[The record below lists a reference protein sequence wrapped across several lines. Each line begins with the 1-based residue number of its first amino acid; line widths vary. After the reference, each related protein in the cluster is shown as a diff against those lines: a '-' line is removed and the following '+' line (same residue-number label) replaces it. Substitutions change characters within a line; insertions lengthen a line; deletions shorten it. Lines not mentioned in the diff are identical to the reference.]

1 MEQILISLISLVFSA
16 FFSGM
21 EIAFVSSNKLRIEV
35 EKKQGF
41 LTSGIISVF
50 TKNQGQYIA
59 TMLVGNNI
67 ALVIFAMQMAK
78 ILEPTILKFVS
89 VEIVVLSVQTIIST
103 IIILFTAEF
112 LPKTVFRANANI
124 ALNVFSIPVAFFY
137 YLFYPI
143 AKFTIWLSYLSLG
156 FLKAS
161 IKNNTEKVAFEK
173 VDLDDFIGKGNIKSE
188 ENEELQQEIKYFQ
201 NALDFSDVKL
211 RECMIPRTEI
221 VALEKNES
229 IELLIQTFIE
239 TGLSKIL
246 IYKDNIDNI
255 VGYFHSSELFKNPK
269 SIKSKIIQLP
279 IVPESMP
286 ANKLLELFMK
296 DRKNIAVVV
305 DEFGGTSGVI
315 TTEDIIEEIF
325 GEIEDEHDKIEL
337 EDKKINENEYIFSGR
352 LEIDFINEKFN
363 LNIKA
368 SEDYNT
374 IAGYILF
381 HYESIPNLH
390 DKIKIRNFEFEILD
404 IGNSRIERV
413 KMLKK

>member
-1 MEQILISLISLVFSA
+1 
-16 FFSGM
+16 
-21 EIAFVSSNKLRIEV
+21 
-35 EKKQGF
+35 
-41 LTSGIISVF
+41 
-50 TKNQGQYIA
+50 
-59 TMLVGNNI
+59 MLVGNNI

>member
-1 MEQILISLISLVFSA
+1 LEQILISLISLVFSA

>member
-1 MEQILISLISLVFSA
+1 
-16 FFSGM
+16 M

-41 LTSGIISVF
+41 FTSGIISVF
-50 TKNQGQYIA
+50 IKNPGQYIA

-67 ALVIFAMQMAK
+67 ALVIFAIQMSL
-78 ILEPTILKFVS
+78 ILEPIIQAFVS
-89 VEIVVLSVQTIIST
+89 IEILVLGIQTLIST

-112 LPKTVFRANANI
+112 LPKTLFRANPNI
-124 ALNVFSIPVAFFY
+124 ALNIFSIPVIIFY
-137 YLFYPI
+137 YIFYPI
-143 AKFTIWLSYLSLG
+143 AKFTIWLSFLSLR
-156 FLKAS
+156 LVKADF
-161 IKNNTEKVAFEK
+161 NNNQEKIAFGK
-173 VDLDDFIGKGNIKSE
+173 VDLDDFISKSNIKSIDS
-188 ENEELQQEIKYFQ
+188 EELQQELKYFR
-201 NALDFSDVKL
+201 NALDFSDIKL

-221 VALEKNES
+221 VALEKNETV
-229 IELLIQTFIE
+229 EVLIQTFIE

-246 IYKDNIDNI
+246 IYKNNIDHI

-269 SIKSKIIQLP
+269 FIKSKIISLP

-286 ANKLLELFMK
+286 AKKLLELFMK
-296 DRKNIAVVV
+296 ERKNIAVVV

-325 GEIEDEHDKIEL
+325 GEIEDEHDKSEL
-337 EDKKINENEYIFSGR
+337 EDIMISENEYIFSGR

-363 LNIKA
+363 LDFEV

-381 HYESIPNLH
+381 HYESIPNLN
-390 DKIKIRNFEFEILD
+390 DKIRIKEFEFEILD
-404 IGNSRIERV
+404 INNSKIERV
-413 KMLKK
+413 KLLRQ

>member
-1 MEQILISLISLVFSA
+1 
-16 FFSGM
+16 M